1 MSEEQELSKEER
13 ILRIMKRVLTDVAK
27 DTYAKPGFR
36 HPLSDDTIQGMRDC
50 LMLITTRERELAEA
64 AGRSMDMRPKFKD
77 EPKSAVVVSLDVPDK
92 NNNKS

>member
-92 NNNKS
+92 NNKS